1 MGKYEEWKD
10 PKKSK
15 WPRPEGGWFRGLRA
29 CGNLGLSVVIYTMR
43 EFAQKIPKMPPPGLL
58 VLRFAAE

>member
-15 WPRPEGGWFRGLRA
+15 WPRPEGGWLRGW
-29 CGNLGLSVVIYTMR
+29 G
-43 EFAQKIPKMPPPGLL
+43 P
-58 VLRFAAE
+58 AEI